1 MQSFDRLYLLG
12 MSSVSSCP
20 MPFTT
25 CFILLVLTSPPV
37 LPTTRSHL
45 LRFLLFTQLVY
56 IYPSV
61 IRFMSSLF
69 YILKFPGQNLENL
82 ISSTK
87 LIKSVCHQP
96 TQQAPA
102 LFRAKGE
109 ISRTCALYLK
119 KKKTKKKLPTNL
131 TVACHA
137 DQFAT
142 VNIDDG
148 KEEDLG
154 ASLSYLP
161 FYFQGQGSKC
171 RLFNLFTMV
180 IDLINSVDKTNY
192 W

>member
-87 LIKSVCHQP
+87 LIKSVFHQP

-102 LFRAKGE
+102 LFRVKGE
-109 ISRTCALYLK
+109 ISRTCALYK
-119 KKKTKKKLPTNL
+119 KKKKKKITKKPYRRLPRRL
-131 TVACHA
+131 VCHR
-137 DQFAT
+137 
-142 VNIDDG
+142 
-148 KEEDLG
+148 KH
-154 ASLSYLP
+154 
-161 FYFQGQGSKC
+161 
-171 RLFNLFTMV
+171 
-180 IDLINSVDKTNY
+180 
-192 W
+192 

>member
-1 MQSFDRLYLLG
+1 MSLRFKFIISQLVAFGRICVSVIVGICFFFYHIVTQLQHNEFEKLIAVRMQSFDRLYLLG

-102 LFRAKGE
+102 LFRVKGE
-109 ISRTCALYLK
+109 ISRTCALY
-119 KKKTKKKLPTNL
+119 
-131 TVACHA
+131 
-137 DQFAT
+137 
-142 VNIDDG
+142 
-148 KEEDLG
+148 
-154 ASLSYLP
+154 
-161 FYFQGQGSKC
+161 
-171 RLFNLFTMV
+171 
-180 IDLINSVDKTNY
+180 
-192 W
+192 